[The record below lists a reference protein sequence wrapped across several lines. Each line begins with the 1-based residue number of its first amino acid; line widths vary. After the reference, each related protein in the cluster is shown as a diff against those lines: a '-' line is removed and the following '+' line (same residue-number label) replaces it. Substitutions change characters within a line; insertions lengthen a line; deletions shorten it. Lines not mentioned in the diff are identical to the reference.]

1 MKTLS
6 ARLVGVAW
14 RAAWWVVSGVLLLTA
29 CAIIAVPAL
38 RHADW
43 TFSGAEGTSMV
54 PTVSP
59 GDLVVAHP
67 IRPEDLK
74 PGDLVMFQYG
84 RAVVGHRLVSATT
97 TGGPGASLDDAPRWR
112 LLTQGDALENPDPPV
127 PGEALV
133 GKIALVVPGTGWIVS
148 DNAPIEYGAVL
159 LFLLWSIG
167 AMQRLSNTR
176 AVIPNS
182 HITRQAL
189 QTETQL

>member
-1 MKTLS
+1 ML
-6 ARLVGVAW
+6 RGLIL
-14 RAAWWVVSGVLLLTA
+14 RAIWWVLSGFLLLAA
-29 CAIIAVPAL
+29 CAILAIPAL
-38 RHADW
+38 RYAGW
-43 TFSGAEGTSMV
+43 TFSRAEGTSMV

-59 GDLVVAHP
+59 GDLVVARP
-67 IRPEDLK
+67 IQPGDLK

-97 TGGPGASLDDAPRWR
+97 TGGPGASLDDSPRWR
-112 LLTQGDALENPDPPV
+112 LVTRGDALENPDPPF

-148 DNAPIEYGAVL
+148 DNASIEYGAVL

-176 AVIPNS
+176 TAGPNS
-182 HITRQAL
+182 HITCQAL
-189 QTETQL
+189 QAETQL